1 MWLPCPTSAP
11 AWNSSTWS
19 TSSSPC
25 RTSRVSQRSGKP
37 NEKPTF
43 LKPQAKPRPRRS
55 ASGCGGEGGEGR
67 GRLRRRQGLG
77 PVGGVGAAVDDHR
90 EADAGRHLG
99 ARRAEGPVAQ
109 QVAPAQ
115 LDRVHAQALGQLVH
129 LGLGHE
135 RALRCAEAA
144 EGAAGHGVGEHGEAV
159 DGQVGDLVRARH
171 AQVEVPEHLVGRV
184 VVGAGVEVARGL
196 RHHDP
201 TVRRGPPPGV
211 DPAAVALVV
220 ADHRLLSAPL
230 AADGT
235 ALAAVGQPPRREGHD
250 DLQRHVLP
258 PAERAADGRVDDP
271 HPLGREIEGVG
282 DLLLVLVG
290 PLAGDGHRD
299 PTLVVDPADPG
310 LGLQVGV
317 LLVRQVVR
325 PLDDDVGLLPARGG
339 VALAQ
344 PVGHVD
350 VGVGVEV
357 GPDHHVAGQGGV
369 DVGDDGQVLPLHV
382 EALGTEVRR
391 IRRLGHDDG
400 DLVALPPAD
409 VGRHRRPPGVAQP
422 DEDRLVEHG
431 QAVLVD
437 GHVGGGEHGQ
447 HPGRGLRR
455 PHVHGQHAGVGA
467 AGEDHAGV
475 EHLGLAQVGR
485 VAGLARH
492 LGRGVAPWR
501 RPADGRGGRRTG
513 APPAAEAAPASVVR
527 VTAACPPPARRRRRS
542 GSSPCSGRGCPT
554 ARAPRRPASG
564 GGTPGAGGRPT

>member
-19 TSSSPC
+19 TSSSPW

-55 ASGCGGEGGEGR
+55 ASGRGGEGGEGR
-67 GRLRRRQGLG
+67 GRLGRREGLG
-77 PVGGVGAAVDDHR
+77 PVGGVGAAVDDDR

-135 RALRCAEAA
+135 RALRSAEAA

-220 ADHRLLSAPL
+220 ADHRLLAAPL

-271 HPLGREIEGVG
+271 HPLGREVEGVG

-299 PTLVVDPADPG
+299 PTLVVDPADRG

-325 PLDDDVGLLPARGG
+325 PLDDDVGLRPSPRRCRPCAAGRSRRCWSRGG
-339 VALAQ
+339 GRA
-344 PVGHVD
+344 
-350 VGVGVEV
+350 
-357 GPDHHVAGQGGV
+357 GP
-369 DVGDDGQVLPLHV
+369 
-382 EALGTEVRR
+382 
-391 IRRLGHDDG
+391 
-400 DLVALPPAD
+400 
-409 VGRHRRPPGVAQP
+409 
-422 DEDRLVEHG
+422 
-431 QAVLVD
+431 
-437 GHVGGGEHGQ
+437 
-447 HPGRGLRR
+447 
-455 PHVHGQHAGVGA
+455 
-467 AGEDHAGV
+467 
-475 EHLGLAQVGR
+475 
-485 VAGLARH
+485 
-492 LGRGVAPWR
+492 
-501 RPADGRGGRRTG
+501 
-513 APPAAEAAPASVVR
+513 S
-527 VTAACPPPARRRRRS
+527 RRRS
-542 GSSPCSGRGCPT
+542 GRRRCRGRRAGPPTPRRGARHRGPPHPPTRPRRWRSGRPPTGSRRPPPPT
-554 ARAPRRPASG
+554 ARCRAARRGPAGRTWSG
-564 GGTPGAGGRPT
+564 RTR